1 MTFGDFELSRIVR
14 RCRRVVRDQS
24 DHRLLLLLTATGAWL
39 LKLPGMRPRAPKRN
53 VILGLI
59 YLYALLVLISVGSV

>member
-1 MTFGDFELSRIVR
+1 MTLGSVELSRVVR
-14 RCRRVVRDQS
+14 RFRRAVRDPS
-24 DHRLLLLLTATGAWL
+24 EYRWLHPLLATSAWL

-59 YLYALLVLISVGSV
+59 YLYGLLVLLSIGSV